1 MRSHSLN
8 KEELSLART
17 SRWNELAGWLRRLDP
32 ICCCWWFGWWHGACF
47 SKCST
52 PFCWN
57 SLSFFFKKKINDNCK
72 CFLSSGNPVVSFL
85 QANFKHCTL
94 TWEWGEEEEA
104 VQQNERLWDQISSPV
119 YIPLIVGIPH
129 TQTHRTIHKPATRG
143 TAEFMSGV
151 VVLTTG
157 LPKNKSVHCCQW
169 LLSKRN
175 YAEHELCVTYVS
187 VCQLIRCI
195 LKKIGDTPGLVTFS
209 QTTCA

>member
-1 MRSHSLN
+1 M
-8 KEELSLART
+8 
-17 SRWNELAGWLRRLDP
+17 
-32 ICCCWWFGWWHGACF
+32 
-47 SKCST
+47 
-52 PFCWN
+52 
-57 SLSFFFKKKINDNCK
+57 FFVFWESCR
-72 CFLSSGNPVVSFL
+72 FLSSGKL
-85 QANFKHCTL
+85 QTLRRAWMTGTL

-143 TAEFMSGV
+143 TAEFISGV
-151 VVLTTG
+151 EFWRQVCQ
-157 LPKNKSVHCCQW
+157 KINQYKSVCCQW

-175 YAEHELCVTYVS
+175 YAEYQLCVTDVS
-187 VCQLIRCI
+187 VCQLIWCI